1 MNRFFAAYIASA
13 KGLASE
19 RGLTWDPPCDE
30 YGIIPREFQWD
41 LTALVGMIPPPSIR
55 ITNLALDR
63 GSLLSLNATQ
73 RSLGQA
79 SSERRP
85 MPQCWRDLFLAVLVD
100 QVIIRKNKPSSAI
113 VLAKWVRHLAAAAID
128 TSPWAITPDEVC
140 RAYNAALRMGLSG
153 KNALNFEMTIRTV
166 LDANRL
172 TDIPA
177 LSKFCVPL
185 TDDASERAYERTQRV
200 RVNASSATR
209 RVRSRLVER
218 KSANKLPEQR
228 AFWEMVRIAFTER
241 PKSFSDA
248 IRFAMLKII
257 IVTGFRIGEVVL
269 LPFDWCRWREYVDSD
284 GRSAGE
290 KGGISRSLMIRHFA
304 EKQVEDEHVEGI
316 HLYENAQHVPPIFE
330 NVILETLAHVAAL
343 TEPLRRRLRAQV
355 ATGRLF
361 PEYPSA
367 ALIPAHEMYTAMSG
381 SALFS
386 VGKVPEELINR
397 YRETFDVALL
407 DEIRSF
413 QLTNAMSL
421 HPAVNYLK
429 KAKMQGLKVRNS
441 KGKKQIQ
448 EAIWSDAYL
457 CVRDVED
464 YVRATM
470 HTKLPQLK
478 PARLADGTPVFPYDL
493 MFLMPVRN
501 LIEGRNGGVLDPS
514 RYFSVGRISAND
526 IITMLDGSQPESIFR
541 RYGAMKDHQHLSLDT
556 HALRHLQ
563 TTELFRLGVADT
575 IITKRFN
582 RDSVAQSYEYD
593 HRSLAEDLANVEVPP
608 EVEETLGDNARQV
621 YRMITAGKVSGPLID
636 EFHTIQCK
644 HGDDAAFE
652 YLNTE
657 TDGLHVTPYGFC
669 INSFAVDPCPKHLEC
684 YNGCLHLMR
693 SDVDEER
700 EHLVR
705 LRDRM
710 MGVIRS
716 LEALLEEKRSIGW
729 RNQLTHARTRLTNIE
744 KTLATRPGERP
755 FPDGLDLSEPAEKL
769 HGTSILDTVTSLRE
783 SDDR

>member
-367 ALIPAHEMYTAMSG
+367 HSVISMASATVLTALYGDRFHYTDKVEESFGLPDRTFDSFLQAAREAAMSRLYG
-381 SALFS
+381 GIHFREA
-386 VGKVPEELINR
+386 VENGK
-397 YRETFDVALL
+397 LL
-407 DEIRSF
+407 GGQIGNHILQ
-413 QLTNAMSL
+413 QLAPGHESKN
-421 HPAVNYLK
+421 PVEAV
-429 KAKMQGLKVRNS
+429 S
-441 KGKKQIQ
+441 
-448 EAIWSDAYL
+448 
-457 CVRDVED
+457 
-464 YVRATM
+464 
-470 HTKLPQLK
+470 
-478 PARLADGTPVFPYDL
+478 
-493 MFLMPVRN
+493 
-501 LIEGRNGGVLDPS
+501 
-514 RYFSVGRISAND
+514 
-526 IITMLDGSQPESIFR
+526 
-541 RYGAMKDHQHLSLDT
+541 
-556 HALRHLQ
+556 
-563 TTELFRLGVADT
+563 
-575 IITKRFN
+575 
-582 RDSVAQSYEYD
+582 
-593 HRSLAEDLANVEVPP
+593 
-608 EVEETLGDNARQV
+608 
-621 YRMITAGKVSGPLID
+621 
-636 EFHTIQCK
+636 
-644 HGDDAAFE
+644 
-652 YLNTE
+652 
-657 TDGLHVTPYGFC
+657 
-669 INSFAVDPCPKHLEC
+669 
-684 YNGCLHLMR
+684 
-693 SDVDEER
+693 
-700 EHLVR
+700 
-705 LRDRM
+705 
-710 MGVIRS
+710 
-716 LEALLEEKRSIGW
+716 
-729 RNQLTHARTRLTNIE
+729 
-744 KTLATRPGERP
+744 
-755 FPDGLDLSEPAEKL
+755 
-769 HGTSILDTVTSLRE
+769 TSH
-783 SDDR
+783 